1 MLLAL
6 DVSDILRIQL
16 LEGKARKKNS
26 AMKADNKEILEKK
39 VLSYEA
45 KSQEIL
51 GYEEKQLGLK
61 RRNNDKEILSYE
73 G

>member
-1 MLLAL
+1 MNIVVSTVCPPGMLLAL
-6 DVSDILRIQL
+6 DVSDILRVQL
-16 LEGKARKKNS
+16 LEGN

-51 GYEEKQLGLK
+51 GYEEKQ
-61 RRNNDKEILSYE
+61 
-73 G
+73 

>member
-6 DVSDILRIQL
+6 DVSDILRVQL
-16 LEGKARKKNS
+16 LEGN

-39 VLSYEA
+39 SSQLS
-45 KSQEIL
+45 SQITGDFGIGCLRHLENSAI
-51 GYEEKQLGLK
+51 GGEGKK
-61 RRNNDKEILSYE
+61 KKLSYE